1 MIFFFRLIDRMED
14 IRFGIELEMIYYQ
27 ANNLIEVRNM
37 LNSLMKKNNVD
48 IQFQLRRYGDINYKI
63 WKIIR
68 DISVMQTF
76 SKDIGFEIVS
86 PVLKIAD
93 LSLVEQL
100 MDALLQIPVFINI
113 TCGFHVHVSYASR
126 RFKMD
131 DIRKFAKTYIVFE
144 DGIDMLHH
152 CSRQLNHYC
161 RPIRENTKF
170 REKSIGKI
178 FSIIDSQYFRYSLI
192 KVVNP
197 KFFFRHYKI
206 NLQNLQYLMLIKKK
220 TIEFRQHCGTL
231 EKGAVISWV
240 KLLASFVANYLD
252 IYDEEL
258 LLEISSLTASE
269 KLERFFELY
278 VRDDEVKEYY
288 KKVLENSHFVN

>member
-1 MIFFFRLIDRMED
+1 MED

-76 SKDIGFEIVS
+76 NKDIGFEIVS

-113 TCGFHVHVSYASR
+113 TCGFHVHVSCASK
-126 RFKMD
+126 RFKTD
-131 DIRKFAKTYIVFE
+131 DIRKLAKTYIVFE

-161 RPIRENTKF
+161 RDIRKNTKF

-240 KLLASFVANYLD
+240 KLLASFVANYLNL
-252 IYDEEL
+252 YDEKL

-288 KKVLENSHFVN
+288 KKVLENRLFVN

>member
-170 REKSIGKI
+170 REKSIKDI